1 MRRRLILMMSLL
13 CVAGMLLVGC
23 GEASIEKVEGDGAE
37 GTDSAAEAGQ
47 DENTDS
53 GDADAAED
61 EKDEET
67 SQTEEFAVGDTVDF
81 DGVHIT
87 LTNVRE
93 SEGGEFDEPENDRFI
108 LVELDIQNKTD
119 EAVPISTMLQ
129 MKLMDAEG
137 YEQDQTIMIDDVKGN
152 LDAEV
157 SPGKNLKGEIPFDA
171 DESEFYEF
179 IFEDPFATG
188 QAIWRIEPD
197 DIQ

>member
-108 LVELDIQNKTD
+108 IVELDIQNKTD